1 MHTHFLLSLLD
12 LIRVTG
18 ALPIGCESGPL
29 LPRADN
35 FPYSR
40 ADRKLWLSTPLRRD
54 KEIFPLATHI
64 SLHHI
69 FACNILT
76 HLPFPLF
83 LHRLFPLTFSSPI
96 SIFCCGLQLVSP
108 LNRHRLLWWAG
119 SFTSCGDICI
129 LWHNPGLCAWFTLSA
144 YHRPLIAF
152 LIIREHKQVPR
163 KALPSWVQIDGKDWE

>member
-1 MHTHFLLSLLD
+1 MKQRCSLLQRTLHWVCAQSTHSVTHTHFLLSLLD

-54 KEIFPLATHI
+54 KEIFPLAMHI

-83 LHRLFPLTFSSPI
+83 LHSLFPLTFSYPI

-108 LNRHRLLWWAG
+108 LSWHRWLWWAG

-129 LWHNPGLCAWFTLSA
+129 LWHNP
-144 YHRPLIAF
+144 
-152 LIIREHKQVPR
+152 
-163 KALPSWVQIDGKDWE
+163 PSVHDLLFWLTTVF